1 MGFKVSLLLLCV
13 LSTLFVYCFAG
24 ENGPGLNTET
34 LPAYTLEITGA
45 DPVTSLEITEKLEVL
60 NTTVDTWHEL
70 VLSCPPAFHP
80 GYFTLLECD
89 LRVGDRTD
97 AVRPRVEGSMIEVAL
112 PSALEPG
119 QRVTFTM
126 RYRLALPDIDPG
138 DLPPV
143 GNFGRGKRLIQ
154 AGDFYAALTPYV
166 EGGGFMRWKYAEVG
180 DPVVYTPSNFEV
192 SLKLPP
198 AYMVAAAGLTSAG
211 LPDTKTGDDRAGNN
225 RDRGVVKNGSG
236 DGGTWR
242 CSLKGVRSFAF
253 LASTEYA
260 VFTDAAQGI
269 PIRSYYLKGFE
280 RAGRDACA
288 VAKRALTLY
297 IELYGPYPYQELV
310 LAQNAYLG
318 AMEYS
323 VLCTESG
330 VAYEYY
336 KGGSRSF
343 FEYVIAHEIAHPWW
357 YGAVG
362 NDQVHAPWLDE
373 AMALYSEYLYY
384 KRYHPADLD
393 WWWDIKVKRRD
404 AHGFLDASIY
414 DYPTTKLY
422 IKNVYGLAPRF
433 MLDLNTLVGDAAF
446 RAFLL
451 DYRKKYEN
459 KLATKK
465 DFFDTLKA
473 HTDKDLAPLQKY
485 FKNPF

>member
-1 MGFKVSLLLLCV
+1 MLCV

-34 LPAYTLEITGA
+34 LPTYTLDITGV

-60 NTTVDTWHEL
+60 NTTADTWHEL
-70 VLSCPPAFHP
+70 VLSCPPAFYP
-80 GYFTLLECD
+80 GYFTLIECN
-89 LRVGDRTD
+89 LRIGDRAD
-97 AVRPRVEGSMIEVAL
+97 VIRPRVVGSMIEVAL
-112 PSALEPG
+112 PIALEPRQG
-119 QRVTFTM
+119 VTLTI
-126 RYRLALPDIDPG
+126 RYRLALPDIKPG
-138 DLPPV
+138 GLPPV
-143 GNFGRGKRLIQ
+143 GNFGRGKRVIQ

-166 EGGGFMRWKYAEVG
+166 EGGGFTRWKYAEVG

-198 AYMVAAAGLTSAG
+198 AYVVAAAGLTGTG
-211 LPDTKTGDDRAGNN
+211 LPAGE
-225 RDRGVVKNGSG
+225 
-236 DGGTWR
+236 GGTWH

-253 LASTEYA
+253 LASPEYA
-260 VFTDAAQGI
+260 VFTDTVRGI

-323 VLCTESG
+323 ALCTESNA
-330 VAYEYY
+330 AYEYY
-336 KGGSRSF
+336 KGQSRSF
-343 FEYVIAHEIAHPWW
+343 FVYVIAHEIAHQWW

-362 NDQVHAPWLDE
+362 NDQVHTPWLDE

-393 WWWDIKVKRRD
+393 WWWEVKVTRRD
-404 AHGFLDASIY
+404 GHGFLDASIY

-422 IKNVYGLAPRF
+422 MKNVYGLAPRF

-446 RAFLL
+446 KAFLL